1 MGRGRGKEGVGV
13 AWEGVQAHFWDA
25 GNILYLARDVGC
37 IHRYTRLSKPIVPN
51 T

>member
-25 GNILYLARDVGC
+25 GNILFLTLGGGYSDVVLG
-37 IHRYTRLSKPIVPN
+37 
-51 T
+51 